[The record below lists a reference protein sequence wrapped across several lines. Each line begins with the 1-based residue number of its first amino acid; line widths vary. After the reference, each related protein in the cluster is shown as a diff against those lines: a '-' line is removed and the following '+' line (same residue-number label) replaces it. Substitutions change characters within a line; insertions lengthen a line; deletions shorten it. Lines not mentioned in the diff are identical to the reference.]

1 MSTCTSGSRAADV
14 VVTGE
19 GYLDRQSL
27 EGKVVGGVIELATE
41 AGLPVIVIAG
51 DAESAARDDVVA
63 AGASVVTLVEQFG
76 DRRPFDEPRWC
87 IEHAARDAL
96 AEFARR

>member
-1 MSTCTSGSRAADV
+1 M
-14 VVTGE
+14 
-19 GYLDRQSL
+19 
-27 EGKVVGGVIELATE
+27 VGGVIELATE

-51 DAESAARDDVVA
+51 TMRIGGTTTWSPR
-63 AGASVVTLVEQFG
+63 GASVVTLVEQFG

-96 AEFARR
+96 AELARR